1 MSLPFGV
8 LIRELLADLLL
19 IRELLAHLLKKEL
32 RVGIHGAQLFL
43 QPCEVGIGRRLQAR
57 DSRITSYSQ
66 SRSEPSQ
73 PRRIALTESAT
84 ETPIGSEGRITREDD
99 VSRADASRS
108 SR

>member
-43 QPCEVGIGRRLQAR
+43 QPCEVG
-57 DSRITSYSQ
+57 DW
-66 SRSEPSQ
+66 
-73 PRRIALTESAT
+73 
-84 ETPIGSEGRITREDD
+84 
-99 VSRADASRS
+99 
-108 SR
+108 